1 MEPTGYEKEDLAY
14 DIVVGNDTVVT
25 PSYDPHCTNGDMT
38 DGCEPVAVLSGEKLR
53 ITDSD
58 AGKAETT
65 AIANTLIKDSR
76 MGQYVI
82 DQSTWDC
89 IWEELIVTGRGA
101 RTVFDRPHAEIEYNF
116 SAEVRTHGSKSFNIL
131 AGPSLTFC
139 ACLQML
145 ETMLQELDYLIDKYS
160 SPEWSSKATANRVV
174 ELVSEHRAL
183 VQTELDEVNSG
194 VRKLKDTDFLGPR
207 ERARRA
213 VTQGIDRL
221 YNSKYFIEFEKQIKK
236 QKEARK
242 MATALRA
249 FTKRREDQ
257 ESGKQSI
264 EEWWEYTPDDTQE
277 VEAKNSSRASD

>member
-101 RTVFDRPHAEIEYNF
+101 RTVFDRPHAEAEYNF
-116 SAEVRTHGSKSFNIL
+116 SAEVSTHGSS
-131 AGPSLTFC
+131 PSTF
-139 ACLQML
+139 
-145 ETMLQELDYLIDKYS
+145 
-160 SPEWSSKATANRVV
+160 W
-174 ELVSEHRAL
+174 LV
-183 VQTELDEVNSG
+183 
-194 VRKLKDTDFLGPR
+194 
-207 ERARRA
+207 
-213 VTQGIDRL
+213 RL
-221 YNSKYFIEFEKQIKK
+221 
-236 QKEARK
+236 
-242 MATALRA
+242 
-249 FTKRREDQ
+249 
-257 ESGKQSI
+257 
-264 EEWWEYTPDDTQE
+264 
-277 VEAKNSSRASD
+277 